1 MEKQIIKDD
10 LFETKVIM
18 HRCLLAAEVTLEV
31 MRRQLSEDWQVGQSS
46 LRKELQEEFRAE
58 LLVLQS
64 SEEYILLGKCPL
76 VAIFFSTHS
85 VGIKGHFYSGS
96 SIVEENQFL

>member
-1 MEKQIIKDD
+1 MDAIKDD
-10 LFETKVIM
+10 LVETKVIM
-18 HRCLLAAEVTLEV
+18 HRRLLAAEVTLEV